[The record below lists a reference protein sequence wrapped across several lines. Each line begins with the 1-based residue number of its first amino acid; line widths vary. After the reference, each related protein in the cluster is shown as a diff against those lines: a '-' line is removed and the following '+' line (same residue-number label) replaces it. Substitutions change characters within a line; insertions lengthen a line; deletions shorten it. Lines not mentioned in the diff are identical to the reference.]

1 MRIPTPQA
9 IPNVMPDP
17 LPVSEA
23 TIPENAQF
31 DSMRMM
37 VQAYNEIP
45 PLTVGVA
52 NALAFNSDKK
62 LASASVVQNA
72 VQKGWTPM
80 QTIENLG
87 QGQIELQ
94 NQMKQVMD
102 RMNSMQVP
110 QVDLSGVNAAQAQM
124 QTVLGQQPQAPN
136 MQMPELQDW
145 QKAVAI
151 VAALFGGQN
160 AGAVFQ
166 GLQQGTLQRNQM
178 ENQNAQANF
187 ENQFNQWRN
196 QLQGAQTNLS
206 TEADIA
212 GIQQRNAQ
220 NVMDT
225 QLGIDKA
232 TLDTLQ
238 KMYGDNNDL
247 IAAAIRDITSNRR
260 IDTQMALGLARA
272 ATTGQGAILR
282 AIKDAPPE
290 ARGTLYAQ
298 LRATAQPGTAFA
310 DLTDAEIDMIANA
323 TTIGDANVQKTQAQ
337 TAESK
342 TRVKALATRMK
353 LDEARAAK
361 IIEETRWIP
370 KEFEARIE
378 ERRARVE
385 IQKSKLAVS
394 VANFNQRVT
403 EFNTRQDRESAKLA
417 AKERDTLIKDTDSI
431 VKTYAEERKI
441 YEAIMKN
448 ATDVNSAE
456 YKQAQAK
463 FNEVAKLQEDALR
476 ARRQLITD
484 YNFTPPTTQQGV
496 GSSAITDPRAKN
508 MQGAKVQGVPPGGLP
523 AVTGGNQPN
532 SSANQP
538 KNRATDANRKP
549 NRVKTD
555 ANKGKTQKTKS
566 GTEFVIE

>member
-52 NALAFNSDKK
+52 NALASNSDKR
-62 LASASVVQNA
+62 LASADVVKNA
-72 VQKGWTPM
+72 VTKGWTPM

-94 NQMKQVMD
+94 NQMGQVMD

-110 QVDLSGVNAAQAQM
+110 QVDLTGVNTAQAQM

-136 MQMPELQDW
+136 MQTPELQDW

-232 TLDTLQ
+232 TLDMLQ

-260 IDTQMALGLARA
+260 IDAQMALGLARA

-298 LRATAQPGTAFA
+298 LRATAEPGTAFA

-353 LDEARAAK
+353 VDEARAAQIVEATK
-361 IIEETRWIP
+361 WIAP
-370 KEFEARIE
+370 EMQSRIQDRIARIE
-378 ERRARVE
+378 VSRRNSQLAAQRLQLATDKFAQGANPKTVKDANVANKAVISALKEEARNLEDLRKSYEFVMKNETSVESPAYKKAQASAAAMTEEIAKIRARITE
-385 IQKSKLAVS
+385 ANRAVY
-394 VANFNQRVT
+394 
-403 EFNTRQDRESAKLA
+403 D
-417 AKERDTLIKDTDSI
+417 
-431 VKTYAEERKI
+431 
-441 YEAIMKN
+441 M
-448 ATDVNSAE
+448 
-456 YKQAQAK
+456 
-463 FNEVAKLQEDALR
+463 QEG
-476 ARRQLITD
+476 T
-484 YNFTPPTTQQGV
+484 
-496 GSSAITDPRAKN
+496 
-508 MQGAKVQGVPPGGLP
+508 LP
-523 AVTGGNQPN
+523 AFDPGALSGAIGGNQPN
-532 SSANQP
+532 PSANQP
-538 KNRATDANRKP
+538 KNSATDANRKP
-549 NRVKTD
+549 NRVKSDT
-555 ANKGKTQKTKS
+555 NKAQKTSEGYGYKIK
-566 GTEFVIE
+566 G